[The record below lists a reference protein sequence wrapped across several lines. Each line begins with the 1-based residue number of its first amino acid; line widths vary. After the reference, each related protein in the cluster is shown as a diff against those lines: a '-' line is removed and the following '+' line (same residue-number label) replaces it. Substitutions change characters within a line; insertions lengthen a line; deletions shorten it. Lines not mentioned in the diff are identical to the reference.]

1 MSDDWEDSDES
12 VKPLLCIDA
21 FIADPNCKL
30 GVREKACYAKPKW
43 EEVERYLDLVFVYA
57 GRVALDYR
65 VKGYDGEYV
74 FDQVGPGGLKRLWVQ
89 ENNGKYILSAFFE
102 WRDPTAFAPKKH
114 DPLGE
119 RRWWEPEGTPY
130 RGEMRW
136 YDHPYDARSF
146 CSDVNV
152 AKRIFKDVFDNG
164 TLTEASLKEMRDGD
178 YKPPT

>member
-1 MSDDWEDSDES
+1 MENTVNDDWQDSDAS
-12 VKPLLCIDA
+12 IKLHLCIDA
-21 FIADPNCKL
+21 FVQGGKYAGSSYADP
-30 GVREKACYAKPKW
+30 AW
-43 EEVERYLDLVFVYA
+43 SEVERYLELVYQH
-57 GRVALDYR
+57 GGEVALDYR
-65 VKGYDGEYV
+65 RKKYDGEYF
-74 FDQVGPGGLKRLWVQ
+74 FDQVGPSGLKRLWVQ
-89 ENNGKYILSAFFE
+89 ENGGRYVLAAFFE
-102 WRDPTAFAPKKH
+102 RRNSPEYALRKYDPMS
-114 DPLGE
+114 E

-146 CSDVNV
+146 CGDVNV